1 MKNQGLMFILALL
14 GLFLLLN
21 KAEAAPHQ
29 GIFVNLDNH
38 GGEIVLLVRADDRS
52 VSERRLLNRV
62 RQIVNV
68 TYTGD
73 PQLAPTD
80 KFIETVKMEEYDIR
94 VLLFQKNDFSLGD
107 PQNLIGDKYII
118 D

>member
-1 MKNQGLMFILALL
+1 MKNQGLILIFALL
-14 GLFLLLN
+14 GLMVLLN
-21 KAEAAPHQ
+21 KAEASE
-29 GIFVNLDNH
+29 GIFVNLDNQ
-38 GGEIVLLVRADDRS
+38 GGEIVVLVKADDRS
-52 VSERRLLNRV
+52 VNERRLLNRV

-80 KFIETVKMEEYDIR
+80 RFIETIKMEEYDIR
-94 VLLFQKNDFSLGD
+94 VLLFQANEYSLGD
-107 PQNLIGDKYII
+107 PQQLIGYKYLI